1 MLIQGTRK
9 RGKTGLSWDRTVD
22 RALVHRNAIAEVL
35 LTDIVQLDETSF
47 EVAAQWSRSHRVY
60 RPDADGRH
68 DPMLLLE
75 TVRQTGLALSHFG
88 FGVPYGYKS
97 VMHDVGFRV
106 WPEDEPRAVRAATN
120 VTLTVECENVV
131 LRGDLLRSMTVVLAM
146 SADGRHFATGSGTL
160 SWLTE
165 RTFGQLRARNGGR
178 SPNPADH
185 PLVPMSPPAVTSMP
199 SRYRGP
205 ADALLVAGDRQPERR
220 RILIPQDHP
229 VYFDHPLDH
238 VPGMLLV
245 DAAWQ
250 AATAA
255 LPPGPTRLVEC
266 WMKCPSFTE
275 LIGETWISLEP
286 RTGDQIGFRVE
297 QDGRTTALGDLRLAP
312 LPTGTAIS

>member
-1 MLIQGTRK
+1 LLIQGTRK

-88 FGVPYGYKS
+88 FGVPYGFKS

-106 WPEDEPRAVRAATN
+106 WPEDEPRAVHAATN

-131 LRGDLLRSMTVVLAM
+131 LRGDQLRSMTVVLAM
-146 SADGRHFATGSGTL
+146 SAEGRHFATGRGTL

-178 SPNPADH
+178 SAADPAEQ
-185 PLVPMSPPAVTSMP
+185 PLVPMSPPAVIPMP
-199 SRYRGP
+199 CRYRDP
-205 ADALLVAGDRQPERR
+205 TDALLVAGDRQPGRR
-220 RILIPQDHP
+220 RMLVPQDHP

-238 VPGMLLV
+238 VPGMLLI

-250 AATAA
+250 AATAT
-255 LPPGPTRLVEC
+255 LPPGPSRLVEC

-286 RTGDQIGFRVE
+286 KTDNQIGFRIE
-297 QDGRTTALGDLRLAP
+297 QDGRTTALGDLRLAS
-312 LPTGTAIS
+312 ANRHRA